1 MLNIM
6 FPFNHYNNPLRL
18 IYVIHKKI
26 IGGCLMQINWEY
38 SPINITKLSNIE
50 KS

>member
-18 IYVIHKKI
+18 IYVIHKK
-26 IGGCLMQINWEY
+26 NNRW
-38 SPINITKLSNIE
+38 LSNANQLGIFTN
-50 KS
+50 KYHKIIKY